1 MSDTKK
7 SKKFKK
13 SKREKNAETKKNIII
28 VAIIIVTILML
39 ASAGIGIYFYLDNKS
54 NKKPLQEE
62 TKIYQPKIT
71 DLPNIFINNTVPICN
86 QNSCLKIGER
96 IFIEQLLTSTSKIN
110 NIIIKKILK
119 QEEMTAKQNIF
130 GEDTIVGS
138 EETFVF
144 SNNYLLLYNTFAN
157 VYRYI
162 NLNGNSCKLV
172 SNGLQSNNRI
182 IKFTGF
188 KCIINNKTYYCDL
201 TYYSTKAYVILC
213 DDNSLPIGVIS
224 KNDFDLLNNNNRVQ
238 RYLLD
243 NIQTILVTNYSILVL
258 NDKSKLVG
266 ILSIL

>member
-1 MSDTKK
+1 M
-7 SKKFKK
+7 
-13 SKREKNAETKKNIII
+13 II
-28 VAIIIVTILML
+28 VAIVIVIILML

-54 NKKPLQEE
+54 NKKLLQEE

-86 QNSCLKIGER
+86 INSCLKIGER
-96 IFIEQLLTSTSKIN
+96 ILINQLLTSTSKIN
-110 NIIIKKILK
+110 NIIIKKILN
-119 QEEMTAKQNIF
+119 QEEMTTKQNIF
-130 GEDTIVGS
+130 GEDTIVNQ
-138 EETFVF
+138 EEITI
-144 SNNYLLLYNTFAN
+144 NYLLLYNTFAN
-157 VYRYI
+157 IYRYI
-162 NLNGNSCKLV
+162 NINGNSCKLV
-172 SNGLQSNNRI
+172 SNGLQTNNRI

-201 TYYSTKAYVILC
+201 TYYSIKSYVILC

-224 KNDFDLLNNNNRVQ
+224 KNDFDYLNNNNRVQ

-258 NDKSKLVG
+258 NNKSKLVG